1 MGKIRKRIKVKRAG
15 KWYLS
20 DSWGLSPY
28 QSLLIYQECRNVLKL
43 YEVEYQ
49 YGMFK
54 KYFSIFSARENAR
67 EILEI
72 LKATSPEDVAMGELD
87 SDTLFSS
94 LENESRLFDKST
106 LERIC

>member
-1 MGKIRKRIKVKRAG
+1 MKIKRKIRVRRAG
-15 KWYLS
+15 KYYLS
-20 DSWGLSPY
+20 DSWGLSAY
-28 QSLLIYQECRNVLKL
+28 QRTIIYRECKNVLKL

-49 YGMFK
+49 YGMFERK
-54 KYFSIFSARENAR
+54 FSVFSCRENAR
-67 EILEI
+67 EILEVI
-72 LKATSPEDVAMGELD
+72 KDASIEDVAMGELN